1 MASELLLIDWWT
13 SYNPIET
20 YRGGGGQGPGD
31 PWSGVNLATQHPFW
45 NSELKSSTS
54 YGFFPAKRHPW
65 DSSTHQ
71 LHVNERQNPK
81 LPFLTP
87 CILVKWKE
95 PSSFLVTLDIQ
106 GVLCFEVSTS
116 IYTYYIHGCPPL
128 AKHSGCTR
136 NQPPNSLGMLTFA
149 FFKNN
154 IIMLIVVVSTLLK

>member
-1 MASELLLIDWWT
+1 M
-13 SYNPIET
+13 
-20 YRGGGGQGPGD
+20 
-31 PWSGVNLATQHPFW
+31 GVAKVQEILEVESISTQHPYW

-54 YGFFPAKRHPW
+54 FGFFPAKRHPW

-87 CILVKWKE
+87 CIKVKWKE

-136 NQPPNSLGMLTFA
+136 NQPPNSLGMLIFA
-149 FFKNN
+149 FFSSKISLCYYYIAAVHWYSNFE
-154 IIMLIVVVSTLLK
+154 IKG

>member
-1 MASELLLIDWWT
+1 MDSLQPHRNLQRWGWPRSRRSLKWSQSSNTTPLLKFWT
-13 SYNPIET
+13 KIF
-20 YRGGGGQGPGD
+20 
-31 PWSGVNLATQHPFW
+31 HKFW
-45 NSELKSSTS
+45 FLPE
-54 YGFFPAKRHPW
+54 KRHPW

-87 CILVKWKE
+87 CIKVKWKE

-136 NQPPNSLGMLTFA
+136 NEPLNSLGMLTFA

-154 IIMLIVVVSTLLK
+154 IMLIVVVM